1 MSRRAEAALLAACS
15 AFYLAIATRAGTGVL
30 RTQFANGAYSQF
42 FDLQAEALVRG
53 DLALPENS
61 IGIEAFVVD
70 GREQMYFGLFPA
82 ILRMPV
88 VAVTDAWFG
97 ELTVISSFLAWLVF
111 VLAAWALANRVLATT
126 APTAPTASTASTA
139 STSRLARP
147 GVELV
152 WKSMIALATPMLML
166 AGPAWVFSEAIM
178 WGVAAAVLFQWRLYC
193 EMAESSS
200 RNQLLL
206 AGSLALAVLN
216 RPTLGVGCLLAVV
229 VLVAVR
235 SRRGVGAG
243 EYRLAAT
250 AVLGS
255 LLLVVPNMIRFG
267 RLLGPPM
274 ELQLL
279 SQIDEQRMRM
289 LAYAG
294 GDFTDL
300 RYVPSNVL
308 AYLRPDGVSIGSRFP
323 FVDAP
328 SDVPTVFWDAVF
340 DITYRTPSIVATST
354 LLVVSAAVGLV
365 VGLRTIRVDPVHRRL
380 LLAALAGLP
389 AAATLMIWGFI
400 APRYLADFVALLLP
414 LSLIGAIHATAVLDG
429 SGRRVRRWSAGGA
442 AVLLVWSVTA
452 NAALAL
458 SSSYLTGP
466 DGGALELVEL
476 QGRDDFW
483 TTDDVER
490 FNSVEDFAFERT
502 DPPPPGMIAVLGAC
516 EAAYLS
522 TGEPVDPWLTLA
534 YGPNDFRRTFSV
546 ALPAEVF
553 DASILLGTFAAS
565 EPNVIEEPTSFA
577 LRLLTDDGGEVT
589 LELSDE
595 FGAVLY
601 PLDVGAGE
609 TFDLTV
615 TSDPVRRTMFF
626 DVDGRTVHYGHY
638 LTRSLYG
645 DGGQTVVFTE
655 GGLDRAVEVIAL
667 PPPAARC

>member
-15 AFYLAIATRAGTGVL
+15 ALYLAIATRAGTGLL
-30 RTQFANGAYSQF
+30 RTQFDNDAYSQF
-42 FDLQAEALVRG
+42 FDIQAEALLRG

-88 VAVTDAWFG
+88 LAVTDAWSG
-97 ELTVISSFLAWLVF
+97 QLTVISSFVAWLVF
-111 VLAAWALANRVLATT
+111 VVAAWALANRVVATT
-126 APTAPTASTASTA
+126 PDAASG
-139 STSRLARP
+139 RQP
-147 GVELV
+147 GGLGVDVV
-152 WKSMIALATPMLML
+152 WKVMIALATPMLML

-206 AGSLALAVLN
+206 AGALALAVLN
-216 RPTLGVGCLLAVV
+216 RPTLGVGCLLVIV
-229 VLVAVR
+229 VLAAVR
-235 SRRGVGAG
+235 ARRGVGAG
-243 EYRLAAT
+243 EYRLAAA

-274 ELQLL
+274 ELQVL

-294 GDFTDL
+294 GDFTDP
-300 RYVPSNVL
+300 RYLPSNLL
-308 AYLRPDGVSIGSRFP
+308 AYLRPDGFSISGRFP

-328 SDVPTVFWDAVF
+328 TEVPTVFWDAVF

-354 LLVVSAAVGLV
+354 LLVVTAAIGLV
-365 VGLRTIRVDPVHRRL
+365 AGLRTVRVDPVGRRL

-400 APRYLADFVALLLP
+400 APRYLADFVTLLLP
-414 LSLIGAIHATAVLDG
+414 LSLIGAARAAVVLDG
-429 SGRRVRRWSAGGA
+429 SGRRTRRWLVGGA
-442 AVLLVWSVTA
+442 AVLLAWSVTA
-452 NAALAL
+452 NAALAV

-466 DGGALELVEL
+466 DGGAPDLVEL
-476 QGRDDFW
+476 QGRGDFW
-483 TTDDVER
+483 TADDVER
-490 FNSVEDFAFERT
+490 FTSVEDFAFERT
-502 DPPPPGMIAVLGAC
+502 DPPPPGRIAVLGAC

-546 ALPAEVF
+546 VLPTPMF
-553 DASILLGTFAAS
+553 DASVPLGSFVAN
-565 EPNVIEEPTSFA
+565 EPDVIDEPTSFE
-577 LRLLTDDGGEVT
+577 LRLLTDDAGEVT

-595 FGAVLY
+595 FGAVSY
-601 PLDVGAGE
+601 PLEVDAGE
-609 TFDLTV
+609 SFDLTV
-615 TSDPVRRTMFF
+615 TSDPVRRSMFF
-626 DVDGRTVHYGHY
+626 EVDGRTVHYGHY

-645 DGGQTVVFTE
+645 DGGQTVAFTD
-655 GGLDRAVEVIAL
+655 GGLDRAVEVVAL